1 MQGGLADVLGRPHP
15 GVARVVLE
23 HWRCQKFRPIAIL
36 EYSLGLLCVLCLL
49 PLIIL
54 AALTSDTD
62 LELPNIKTRFYRR
75 WHQLRLLLL
84 DPRGQP
90 LAVVDDVP
98 ASAADGQAAV
108 SSVLQAAER
117 EGIVVVE
124 AIVQGG
130 GAVREV
136 TEVWYGGRPLLAH
149 PEEVNEERALALLR
163 QHGLE
168 IESRPDALYI
178 VEKPLPLTT
187 GQRILGWLLVPV
199 VLPLA
204 PLLALSEQ
212 GRRSMRHFAADLRA
226 GRSQTQR
233 VVCVRAESIT
243 TYQEREQKS
252 ERWDEHI
259 IDGAE
264 LLGITFSPTLG
275 YDEAVTRSPATLRLI
290 GRRGSATLPLSR
302 ARDAERALRDL
313 LVAATLRLRE
323 ARPELGLLGRGPTPT
338 RCPFCAAL
346 FVMEPGSRCPSC
358 GAHAGTTP

>member
-1 MQGGLADVLGRPHP
+1 MQSGLADVLGRPNP

-49 PLIIL
+49 PVIIL

-84 DPRGQP
+84 DPKGQP
-90 LAVVDDVP
+90 LAVVDEVP
-98 ASAADGQAAV
+98 TTAEIGQAAV
-108 SSVLQAAER
+108 ASVLAAAER

-124 AIVQGG
+124 VIVQGA

-149 PEEVNEERALALLR
+149 PEEVNEERATALLR

-168 IESRPDALYI
+168 IESRSDSLLI

-187 GQRILGWLLVPV
+187 GQRILGWLV
-199 VLPLA
+199 A
-204 PLLALSEQ
+204 PLLIPIAPLLWLSEQ
-212 GRRSMRHFAADLRA
+212 GRRSLRHFFTDLRA
-226 GRSQTQR
+226 GRSQTER

-243 TYQEREQKS
+243 TYQHRTAKD

-259 IDGAE
+259 VDGAE
-264 LLGITFSPTLG
+264 LLGVTFSPTLG

-290 GRRGSATLPLSR
+290 GRRASATLPLTR
-302 ARDAERALRDL
+302 AKNAERALRDL

-346 FVMEPGSRCPSC
+346 YVMQPGSRCPSC